1 MKNKLDGR
9 ILQFKL
15 VILNK
20 MVKAKSYQKCDM
32 SQDKVGNEWATVIMK
47 MRYFQVLKIVFAKK
61 QRQEC
66 AWYIRERTRRSVLC
80 RYRVSLTKKNK
91 KKKK

>member
-20 MVKAKSYQKCDM
+20 MVKAGPIK
-32 SQDKVGNEWATVIMK
+32 NVI
-47 MRYFQVLKIVFAKK
+47 
-61 QRQEC
+61 
-66 AWYIRERTRRSVLC
+66 
-80 RYRVSLTKKNK
+80 
-91 KKKK
+91 